1 MKKFNVFYSRPVY
14 KVEEVG
20 EPLKVG
26 NVVIAPPPKKLVQVG
41 EEEGVKM
48 IEAKSL
54 KEAQSKA
61 DWMMFDFADGSK
73 VVAIVPCI
81 PVKAKKVTGKVAGK
95 SAER

>member
-1 MKKFNVFYSRPVY
+1 MKKFNIYFTRPIY
-14 KVEEVG
+14 KAEEVG
-20 EPLKVG
+20 TPLKVG
-26 NVVIAPPPKKLVQVG
+26 NVVITPPKKLVKVG
-41 EEEGVKM
+41 EEEGVKT

-73 VVAIVPCI
+73 VVAIVPCVS
-81 PVKAKKVTGKVAGK
+81 VKAKKVAGKVAGK

>member
-1 MKKFNVFYSRPVY
+1 MRKFNVFYTRPIY
-14 KVEEVG
+14 RVEEDG

-26 NVVIAPPPKKLVQVG
+26 NVIIAPPPKKLVKVG
-41 EEEGVKM
+41 EEGGVKT

-61 DWMMFDFADGSK
+61 DWMLFDFADGSK
-73 VVAIVPCI
+73 LVAIVPCVPI
-81 PVKAKKVTGKVAGK
+81 KAKKAAGKVAGK